1 MRKRYRQC
9 AIWQQISR
17 SYYNIGVFISRN
29 SRKKIG
35 EDAGNFLAKKS
46 SFHWQMEG
54 GGLHLHYQHR
64 PEPPLMCSTEGC

>member
-29 SRKKIG
+29 SRKKTG
-35 EDAGNFLAKKS
+35 EDAENFLAKKITIS
-46 SFHWQMEG
+46 LANG
-54 GGLHLHYQHR
+54 GRWLTLT
-64 PEPPLMCSTEGC
+64 LSTQAGTSPNVLD